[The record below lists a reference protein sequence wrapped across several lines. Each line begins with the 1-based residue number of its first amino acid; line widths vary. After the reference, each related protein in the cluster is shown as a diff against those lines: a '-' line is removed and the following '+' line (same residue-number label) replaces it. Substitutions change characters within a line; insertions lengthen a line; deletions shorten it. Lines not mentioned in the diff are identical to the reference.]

1 MKNSSLALKNGS
13 ANDAKRR
20 GPPRDEVRREGERM
34 SSPRPQIAK
43 GNRTAGEP
51 RTDRPS
57 RSREITTG
65 KIIRT
70 RGFLGPAGGAWGGEG
85 SVQPPPE
92 DADFPNER
100 RRK

>member
-1 MKNSSLALKNGS
+1 MRDKLAAPVRLKRFIFNQMKNSSLALKNGS

-51 RTDRPS
+51 AL
-57 RSREITTG
+57 TG
-65 KIIRT
+65 PLEAAR
-70 RGFLGPAGGAWGGEG
+70 L
-85 SVQPPPE
+85 QPE
-92 DADFPNER
+92 
-100 RRK
+100 K